1 MIGKDGM
8 VPHSR
13 KLVLS
18 SILVFGVLLLIRVIT
33 IAPGLVDAGAAF
45 CSYPLVVMQ
54 YVVVKP
60 WHRWHERKLSLQEL
74 ADAVV
79 SYRQQVSSL
88 MAENIA
94 LKTSL
99 LHVGQMDEVLHFSKR
114 YQSDTLVVGQVI
126 LKQFTDTS
134 HFFLLDV
141 GTKRGICKDMIAVR
155 DNYLIGRVSE
165 VYPYYCRVTLITD
178 KTSKVPVICV
188 NTKTQGIL
196 EGTSSRRE
204 GTMNFVSHLLPL
216 AVDDL
221 VISSGDG
228 LIYPKG
234 FAVGTI
240 KDFTLNSM
248 GVTYQVTVS
257 IQPQWGDISYCCLIQ
272 KGAEYEGL
280 PEDTP

>member
-1 MIGKDGM
+1 M

-18 SILVFGVLLLIRVIT
+18 TVFVFGVLLLMRVIT

-54 YVVVKP
+54 YVFVKP
-60 WHRWHERKLSLQEL
+60 WNRAHERKLALQEL
-74 ADAVV
+74 SNAVV
-79 SYRQQVSSL
+79 SYRQQVASL

-94 LKTSL
+94 LKASL
-99 LHVGQMDEVLHFSKR
+99 LHAGQMDEVLHFANQYK
-114 YQSDTLVVGQVI
+114 SDVLVVGQVI
-126 LKQFTDTS
+126 LKQFTDTG
-134 HFFLLDV
+134 HFFLLDA
-141 GTKRGICKDMIAVR
+141 GAKRGVCKDMIVVR
-155 DNYLIGRVSE
+155 DNCLIGRVSE
-165 VYPYYCRVTLITD
+165 VYPWYCRVTLITD

-188 NTKTQGIL
+188 KTKTQGIL
-196 EGTSSRRE
+196 EGTSSRCE

-216 AVDDL
+216 EAGDL

-248 GVTYQVTVS
+248 GVTYQVSVS
-257 IQPQWGDISYCCLIQ
+257 IQPQLDDIAYCCLIQ
-272 KGAEYEGL
+272 KGAAYETIS
-280 PEDTP
+280 ETSNS